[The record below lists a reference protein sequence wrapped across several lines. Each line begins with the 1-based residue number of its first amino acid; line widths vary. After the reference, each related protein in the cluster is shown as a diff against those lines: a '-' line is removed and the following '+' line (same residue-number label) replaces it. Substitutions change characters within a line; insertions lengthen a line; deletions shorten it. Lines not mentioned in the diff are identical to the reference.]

1 LNKVETKYL
10 TLCGQELILNT
21 ETFPERIPISTASFN
36 LTEEKILAFSRIK
49 TQQIMI
55 LNMMP
60 LLKFSVPKVETPR
73 LNFKLPLP
81 QIKFPKY
88 K

>member
-1 LNKVETKYL
+1 
-10 TLCGQELILNT
+10 
-21 ETFPERIPISTASFN
+21 
-36 LTEEKILAFSRIK
+36 LTEEKIIAFSRIK

-60 LLKFSVPKVETPR
+60 LLKLSVPKVETPR